1 MMIKSKQEYKSVLKN
16 YDKENISFKFMPD
29 NVDDRYKVEP
39 DITLRSYQV

>member
-16 YDKENISFKFMPD
+16 YDKEISSFKFMPD

-39 DITLRSYQV
+39 DIALRSYQV